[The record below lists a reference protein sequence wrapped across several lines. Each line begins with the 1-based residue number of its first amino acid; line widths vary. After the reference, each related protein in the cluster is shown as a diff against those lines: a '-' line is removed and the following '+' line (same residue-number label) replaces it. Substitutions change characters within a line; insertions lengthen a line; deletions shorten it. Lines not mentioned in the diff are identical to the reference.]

1 MKTKS
6 KRLASQQS
14 ALREARINVGKRKS
28 QENKKVLR
36 RLSKDQG
43 ASTVKEEL
51 AIACSV
57 ICPTIE
63 TRRKNSGALHTRS
76 VSAERR
82 FFLRW
87 PGVLNLG
94 LLLLI
99 VLKKIRK
106 VCLIWLSN
114 MKRTGLVVWMEGC
127 PVSWE
132 LVLSL
137 HSLQRMAGNGQH
149 WWFDGYNIAIE

>member
-6 KRLASQQS
+6 NRLASQQS

-82 FFLRW
+82 FFLSPADTDMSR
-87 PGVLNLG
+87 
-94 LLLLI
+94 
-99 VLKKIRK
+99 
-106 VCLIWLSN
+106 
-114 MKRTGLVVWMEGC
+114 
-127 PVSWE
+127 
-132 LVLSL
+132 
-137 HSLQRMAGNGQH
+137 
-149 WWFDGYNIAIE
+149 IER